1 MVVPPPS
8 LFDQVTPRILKTRQR
23 SKAQKTLPWVKQKTY
38 FARPLSALIKSAAD
52 TGQDSPAWL
61 IAEDLALLK
70 AVKQLQTLPLN
81 LAIVSPAQTANW
93 DFVSDV
99 VNSCNYVYRSPKQCQ
114 NRYITAF
121 AGPEG
126 KALTEEQTALQ
137 LQEQQP
143 SQKQE
148 EEQTVEQIQTR
159 CQPQGET
166 QASGGTLSPVIAVLQ
181 QVSVVPAI
189 PAQLEPPP
197 PASLLKQKHL
207 PASVVTIT
215 LMTTAQMLLMTPLI
229 SDLVTRSSRNQVL
242 ILRPQ

>member
-1 MVVPPPS
+1 MICSNQFSVTILLHKVPFSLEVITLSCQLASGERKKHCHRRMVVPPPS

-61 IAEDLALLK
+61 IAEDLALL
-70 AVKQLQTLPLN
+70 
-81 LAIVSPAQTANW
+81 
-93 DFVSDV
+93 
-99 VNSCNYVYRSPKQCQ
+99 
-114 NRYITAF
+114 
-121 AGPEG
+121 